1 MNNGIKRNSKL
12 ALLVALPSLP
22 ALWLGGWLVWI
33 VTFLLYFCMI
43 WGVLRTGS
51 LNLWSLIMTLGI
63 TEEEY
68 AALTASEMYKKN
80 NEKMANWLFL
90 GGRQPRYSSQG
101 IVVLKREEE

>member
-1 MNNGIKRNSKL
+1 MNKGVKRNLRL
-12 ALLVALPSLP
+12 ATLAAVPSLP
-22 ALWLGGWLVWI
+22 ALLLGGWLVWI
-33 VTFLLYFCMI
+33 ITFLLYFCMI
-43 WGVLRTGS
+43 GVILRIGS

-80 NEKMANWLFL
+80 NEKMAKWLFF

-101 IVVLKREEE
+101 IVVLKYEDD